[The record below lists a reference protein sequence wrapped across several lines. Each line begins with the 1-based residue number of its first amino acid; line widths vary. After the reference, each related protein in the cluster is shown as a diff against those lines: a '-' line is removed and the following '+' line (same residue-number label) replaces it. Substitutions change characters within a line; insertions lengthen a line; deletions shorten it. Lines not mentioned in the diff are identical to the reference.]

1 MFGNPIQPNVT
12 EEKWRRQLG
21 EFVRYNQIEIAALAW
36 GLHLENGKTDET
48 LGIDL
53 KPQPHFV
60 YCPRT
65 AIEQLNINA
74 NNHFRE
80 LLGIVDNHKPEKEV
94 LIIGIGA
101 GQIKL
106 IQYQPDPLPPE
117 CFAQIGLDI
126 NTLISRLEKQM
137 SEQIEP
143 II

>member
-21 EFVRYNQIEIAALAW
+21 EFVRSNQKEIAALAW
-36 GLHLENGKTDET
+36 GLHLENGQTTET

-80 LLGIVDNHKPEKEV
+80 VLGIVENHNPEKEV

-106 IQYQPDPLPPE
+106 IQYQPQPTPPE
-117 CFAQIGLDI
+117 CFEQLGVDVD
-126 NTLISRLEKQM
+126 TLVSRLEQQM
-137 SEQIEP
+137 SEQIQA